1 MAESEL
7 VKYAATRPFLYISNV
22 PTMPATS
29 PFKHSISD
37 GQYVQFVSLA
47 QRHHALGLF
56 EAGLRCYTTLGE

>member
-56 EAGLRCYTTLGE
+56 